1 MNRKEYRLNPHL
13 STRQLYDMCQDP
25 DWWPRLDLIYAHPH
39 AYEDLRE
46 WLEQA
51 QTVGSIELM
60 PPAPEPPQEEHAS
73 LTDRLLAP
81 RRLPSPPDMDDE
93 DMAQDD
99 AMVIA
104 ATMPIPIHEPATD
117 TASMPDQPTQ
127 PQPQSAD
134 QAEEDEEWDE
144 FDTAHTTR
152 VRFPHRKTIMI
163 AAGVALAIVAAW
175 SLTALLRP
183 HDTTPAPAGTAGVTA
198 SAASDDGPSAK
209 ERCEQARRSVQD
221 AADQW
226 NLAQVKGQSLLA
238 QTKAANVAD
247 AAVLD
252 ELTQALQGGGGI
264 TPACPTTDGKAM
276 DTAIETNTLSA
287 KHLKQELDRLD
298 KAIAAVQTSRDRK
311 TLADA
316 TSLYQQSNGK
326 VTDDKTRQELKK
338 QIDGKA
344 LTALPATMQ
353 KVKASMSEWTKREN
367 ERKAQQEEQ
376 ARQEQAQREAQEAQ
390 QQTKAQAQQ
399 QQVAPSAAPQQTP
412 APVQPAQPQPQ
423 APAEEKPNWSVP
435 EPGGDGTLGE
445 RDPGL

>member
-1 MNRKEYRLNPHL
+1 MSRKEYRLNPHL
-13 STRQLYDMCQDP
+13 SARQLYDMCQDP

-51 QTVGSIELM
+51 QSMGSIELM

-73 LTDRLLAP
+73 LADRLLAP
-81 RRLPSPPDMDDE
+81 RRLPSPPDMDDME
-93 DMAQDD
+93 GESDE
-99 AMVIA
+99 MVIA
-104 ATMPIPIHEPATD
+104 ATMPIPTHEPDAGT
-117 TASMPDQPTQ
+117 TAVPAMPDQLT
-127 PQPQSAD
+127 QPQSAD
-134 QAEEDEEWDE
+134 PDEESEEWDE
-144 FDTAHTTR
+144 FDTMQTAR
-152 VRFPHRKTIMI
+152 ERSPHSKAIVI

-183 HDTTPAPAGTAGVTA
+183 HDSASAPASAAGVTA
-198 SAASDDGPSAK
+198 SPDSGGDGPSAR
-209 ERCEQARRSVQD
+209 ERCNQARQSVQD
-221 AADQW
+221 AADRW
-226 NLAQVKGQSLLA
+226 NLAQAKGQSLLA
-238 QTKAANVAD
+238 QTKTADVAD
-247 AAVLD
+247 AAVID

-264 TPACPTTDGKAM
+264 TPACPTTEGKDM

-298 KAIAAVQTSRDRK
+298 KAVAAVQASRDRK

-316 TSLYQQSNGK
+316 ETLYKRSNGK

-338 QIDGKA
+338 QIDGKD

-353 KVKASMSEWTKREN
+353 KVRASMHEWTKQQN

-376 ARQEQAQREAQEAQ
+376 ARQAQAQREAQEVQ
-390 QQTKAQAQQ
+390 QQAQAQTQ
-399 QQVAPSAAPQQTP
+399 QQQQQQAIPSPT
-412 APVQPAQPQPQ
+412 PVQPTQPQPQ
-423 APAEEKPNWSVP
+423 APSEEKPNWSVP

>member
-1 MNRKEYRLNPHL
+1 MSRKEYRLNPHL
-13 STRQLYDMCQDP
+13 SARQLYDMCQDP
-25 DWWPRLDLIYAHPH
+25 DWWPRLDLIYAHPP

-51 QTVGSIELM
+51 QSMGSIELM

-73 LTDRLLAP
+73 LADRLLAP
-81 RRLPSPPDMDDE
+81 RRLPSPPDMDDME
-93 DMAQDD
+93 GESDE
-99 AMVIA
+99 MVIA
-104 ATMPIPIHEPATD
+104 ATMPIPTHEPDAGTATLA
-117 TASMPDQPTQ
+117 TADPD
-127 PQPQSAD
+127 
-134 QAEEDEEWDE
+134 EESEEWDE
-144 FDTAHTTR
+144 FDTMQTAR
-152 VRFPHRKTIMI
+152 ERSPHSKAIVI

-183 HDTTPAPAGTAGVTA
+183 HDSASAPASAAGVTA
-198 SAASDDGPSAK
+198 SPDSGGDGPSAR
-209 ERCEQARRSVQD
+209 ERCNQARQSVQD
-221 AADQW
+221 AADRW
-226 NLAQVKGQSLLA
+226 NLAQAKGQSLLA
-238 QTKAANVAD
+238 QTKTADVAD
-247 AAVLD
+247 AAVID

-264 TPACPTTDGKAM
+264 TPACPTTEGKDM

-298 KAIAAVQTSRDRK
+298 KK

-316 TSLYQQSNGK
+316 ETLYKRSNGK

-338 QIDGKA
+338 QIDGKD

-353 KVKASMSEWTKREN
+353 KVRASMHEWTKQQN

-376 ARQEQAQREAQEAQ
+376 ARQAQAQREAQEVQ
-390 QQTKAQAQQ
+390 QQAQAQTQ
-399 QQVAPSAAPQQTP
+399 QQQQQQAVPSPT
-412 APVQPAQPQPQ
+412 PVQPTQPQPQ
-423 APAEEKPNWSVP
+423 APSEEKPNWSVP